1 MKKLFFVSLAII
13 LIAGVVLVGCA
24 KSTTPTT
31 PTPAPTTPTP
41 APQKVLK
48 LGSVQ
53 NLTTPM
59 GLEPKKWLDLFAKL
73 INDQGGWKIGSD
85 TYKVDMI
92 IYDSQ
97 GDAAKAKS
105 YLERLVLQDGVKIIL
120 ASPTSDPAV
129 DTTVTEPNKVICLGL
144 DVMGTSTDPKIQYYW
159 TPNGMFFG
167 RGLMYDMYKDLASK
181 GYKTYVSAKTDDVMG
196 HATDGM
202 CNAAWQVAAPGV
214 KYLGTVFYDPTTSD
228 FAPIATKIKSLNPEV
243 LDCNYAGATQLFNA
257 LYDVGFKGLILP
269 AQVSPDMFQ
278 AVITHCGKEFMEGWQ
293 YFLQDP
299 RMYPNQ
305 PPEILSLLDAYT
317 KEYGEFQTGGCMWVA
332 YWFILKDAIDNT
344 KSVDVETLK
353 AYLDKSNHPV
363 RTLTGYCQLFA
374 RPDANNLRTI
384 SGEPAD
390 FVGTI
395 RDGKEIAV
403 QGIAIKDHYLASIL
417 SYGLT
422 DVYKKYWDQ
431 YGYPKFP
438 ADQKGVIKYSDLG
451 ITGKD

>member
-1 MKKLFFVSLAII
+1 MKKLFFIFIAII
-13 LIAGVVLVGCA
+13 VITGLVLAGCGESTTTTTPT
-24 KSTTPTT
+24 STTPTS
-31 PTPAPTTPTP
+31 APH
-41 APQKVLK
+41 KVLK
-48 LGSVQ
+48 IGSVQ

-59 GLEPKKWLDLFAKL
+59 GLEPKKWLELFAKL
-73 INDQGGWKIGSD
+73 INDKGGWKIGAD
-85 TYKVDMI
+85 TYDIDMI

-105 YLERLVLQDGVKIIL
+105 YLERLVLQDGVKYIMG
-120 ASPTSDPAV
+120 SPTADPAV

-144 DVMGTSTDPKIQYYW
+144 DVMGTSTDPAIQYYW

-167 RGLMYDMYKDLASK
+167 RGLMYDMYKDIASK
-181 GYKTYVSAKTDDVMG
+181 GYKTYVSAKTDDMMG

-202 CNAAWQVAAPGV
+202 CNSAWQVAAPGV
-214 KYLGTVFYDPTTSD
+214 KYLGTVFYDSATVD
-228 FAPIATKIKSLNPEV
+228 YAPIATKIKSMNPEV

-269 AQVSPDMFQ
+269 AQVTPDMFQ
-278 AVITHCGKEFMEGWQ
+278 AVLTHCGKEFMEGWQ

-305 PPEILSLLDAYT
+305 PPEIMALLDAYT

-332 YWFILKDAIDNT
+332 YWFIFKDAVENT
-344 KSVDVETLK
+344 KSVDVEVLK
-353 AYLDKSNHPV
+353 AYLDKHPHAV
-363 RTLTGYCQLFA
+363 RTLTGFCQLFA

-417 SYGLT
+417 SYGLV

-431 YGYPKFP
+431 YGYPTFP
-438 ADQKGVIKYSDLG
+438 ADQKAVIHFSDLG
-451 ITGKD
+451 IMGKD

>member
-1 MKKLFFVSLAII
+1 LKKILFALLAII
-13 LIAGVVLVGCA
+13 LMITMVLVGCG
-24 KSTTPTT
+24 KSTTTTT
-31 PTPAPTTPTP
+31 PTSTASATPT
-41 APQKVLK
+41 AALK
-48 LGSVQ
+48 TLKIGSVQ
-53 NLTTPM
+53 NLTTAM
-59 GLEPKKWLDLFAKL
+59 GLEPKKWLELFAKL
-73 INDQGGWKIGSD
+73 INDKGGWKIGSD

-105 YLERLVLQDGVKIIL
+105 YLERLVLQDGVKFIL
-120 ASPTSDPAV
+120 ASPTGDPAV

-144 DVMGTSTDPKIQYYW
+144 DVMGTSTDPAIKYYW

-167 RGLMYDMYKDLASK
+167 RGLMYDMYSDLAKK
-181 GYKTYVSAKTDDVMG
+181 GYKTYVSAKTDDMMG

-214 KYLGTVFYDPTTSD
+214 KYLDTVFYDPATVD
-228 FAPIATKIKSLNPEV
+228 FAPVATKIKSLNPDI
-243 LDCNYAGATQLFNA
+243 LDCNYAGATALFNA

-269 AQVSPDMFQ
+269 AQVTPDMFQ
-278 AVITHCGKEFMEGWQ
+278 AVITHCGKQFMEGWQ

-305 PPEILSLLDAYT
+305 PPEVTALLDAYT
-317 KEYGEFQTGGCMWVA
+317 KEYGDFQTGGCMWVA

-344 KSVDVETLK
+344 KSVDVEVIK
-353 AYLDKSNHPV
+353 AYLDKSNHAV

-395 RDGKEIAV
+395 RDGKEIPV

-417 SYGLT
+417 SYGLV
-422 DVYKKYWDQ
+422 DVYKAYWEQ
-431 YGYPKFP
+431 YGYPTFP
-438 ADQKGVIKYSDLG
+438 ADQVSVIKFSDLG
-451 ITGKD
+451 IMGKD